1 MGARRRYGSN
11 LNNRRDRKSR
21 GRRRRTI
28 LSFVSFFLPVHRDTG
43 ASFPFELDVDRR
55 ESQDLKYM
63 TVLGTVKGADE
74 RGTVP

>member
-1 MGARRRYGSN
+1 M
-11 LNNRRDRKSR
+11 
-21 GRRRRTI
+21 
-28 LSFVSFFLPVHRDTG
+28 SFVSFFLPVHRDTG